1 MTEYFINLMYCTY
14 IDLDKQ
20 AEEEEDIANVQP
32 MYEDGYEYQN
42 IFGPLVKLEAD
53 EDCRNKEAQTQTG
66 IRVRWEVGTNKKV
79 RFILFF
85 RCII

>member
-1 MTEYFINLMYCTY
+1 
-14 IDLDKQ
+14 
-20 AEEEEDIANVQP
+20 

-79 RFILFF
+79 RFIF
-85 RCII
+85 IIFSLYHMTEYSINLIL